1 MLICSTWSWLSDM
14 LTNAVDIACVYVF
27 VCISK
32 YVVILC
38 SLVNSVVLFAH
49 EKFDERDKQS

>member
-1 MLICSTWSWLSDM
+1 M